1 MALVFGAGNNGWNS
15 ETGHVAIFEEKFE
28 GDEINRYRNFNKRKR
43 PSFLPVTAPQLAR
56 TGTPANLPTPLS
68 AAFLGNKELEGLWL
82 AVVATDGENKI
93 AQFSNGCGEAASY
106 CLAAPGVKILSTLHH
121 DDTETGFPRSKEYGL
136 YSGTSMAAPVVS
148 GALAVLKSRFRNLNA
163 KQAVDIL
170 LRTATDLG
178 APGTDPVYGR
188 GLVNLERA
196 LQPIGQQNAAG
207 GTGRGVAASADTRI
221 AFSSAFGNAAPSA
234 RHHFG
239 GFDSYGRVYRYRA
252 PLQDRVMPG
261 PRLSGVLALNGAA
274 GPVRMAGG
282 DGATALLRRST
293 TPESVIG
300 DGTAV
305 TLIGTRHRTGLA
317 IASSRTSAALSPAA
331 LIPQG
336 GEGQAGTPPTPVW
349 QGLAPRAR
357 DVVSGETEWRLAPDL
372 APDFRAGAYFSR
384 ALADA
389 ATRRGESYGLTDFG
403 VTARLGKQAG
413 GVRVR
418 LGQLTEQGRFLGSK
432 PEGGY
437 ALARPTRSGY
447 LHLSAERRL
456 SERLSVGANVMQLRA
471 DVDFRHDSFVRDTTL
486 QARSAGAHL
495 ALRDAA
501 RAGDRLMLHYG
512 EPLAVTGGAIRQS
525 SVMGYTAAGNYR
537 AEESVLDL
545 GVRKRHRMAQVMYR
559 TPLGDG
565 ISGFAAAA
573 HHRNWSH
580 RGGLGNTLV
589 MLGLSVRR

>member
-1 MALVFGAGNNGWNS
+1 M
-15 ETGHVAIFEEKFE
+15 
-28 GDEINRYRNFNKRKR
+28 
-43 PSFLPVTAPQLAR
+43 
-56 TGTPANLPTPLS
+56 
-68 AAFLGNKELEGLWL
+68 
-82 AVVATDGENKI
+82 
-93 AQFSNGCGEAASY
+93 
-106 CLAAPGVKILSTLHH
+106 
-121 DDTETGFPRSKEYGL
+121 
-136 YSGTSMAAPVVS
+136 
-148 GALAVLKSRFRNLNA
+148 
-163 KQAVDIL
+163 
-170 LRTATDLG
+170 
-178 APGTDPVYGR
+178 
-188 GLVNLERA
+188 
-196 LQPIGQQNAAG
+196 
-207 GTGRGVAASADTRI
+207 
-221 AFSSAFGNAAPSA
+221 
-234 RHHFG
+234 
-239 GFDSYGRVYRYRA
+239 
-252 PLQDRVMPG
+252 
-261 PRLSGVLALNGAA
+261 LALNGAA
-274 GPVRMAGG
+274 GPVRMTGG
-282 DGATALLRRST
+282 DGTTALLRRST
-293 TPESVIG
+293 TPESAIG

-336 GEGQAGTPPTPVW
+336 GETSAPPTPVW

-403 VTARLGKQAG
+403 VTVGLAKKTGD
-413 GVRVR
+413 VRVR

-456 SERLSVGANVMQLRA
+456 SNRLSVGANVMQLRA
-471 DVDFRHDSFVRDTTL
+471 DVDFRHDSFARDRTL

-537 AEESVLDL
+537 ADESVLDL

-580 RGGLGNTLV
+580 RGGLGNNLV